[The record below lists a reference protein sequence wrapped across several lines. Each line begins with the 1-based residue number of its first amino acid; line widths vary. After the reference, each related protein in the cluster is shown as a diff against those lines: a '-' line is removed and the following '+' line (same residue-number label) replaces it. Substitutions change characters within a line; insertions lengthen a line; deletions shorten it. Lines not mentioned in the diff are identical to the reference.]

1 MTASSLT
8 SSQLPLLQHIYM
20 TEPHECVWS
29 SYPFISSTGCSDVTY
44 SIIWCVRQ
52 IVHFS
57 AASSDRSADG
67 NMLPYCIS
75 SDRFTLLPA
84 VPAERGVTL
93 VNHYQFQQTVS
104 VNSGR
109 NATPLFFLLP
119 KYFTDLPLLWSSR
132 TAFFCPF
139 SCKWLRL
146 SQFCQWRTMDIVS
159 VSLFSCL
166 CTCQHKPS
174 IC

>member
-119 KYFTDLPLLWSSR
+119 KYFTDCRKKKKLALDSCFAHFLASDSDLVSSVNEE
-132 TAFFCPF
+132 P
-139 SCKWLRL
+139 WIL
-146 SQFCQWRTMDIVS
+146 
-159 VSLFSCL
+159 
-166 CTCQHKPS
+166 
-174 IC
+174 